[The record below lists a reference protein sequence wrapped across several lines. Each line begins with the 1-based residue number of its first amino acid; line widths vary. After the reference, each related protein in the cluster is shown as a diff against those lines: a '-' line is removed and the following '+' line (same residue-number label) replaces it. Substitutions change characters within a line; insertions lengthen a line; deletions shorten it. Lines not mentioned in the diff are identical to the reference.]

1 MQKWP
6 STNRL
11 CQDLR
16 LQVQKAHTVGQLYS
30 VCGQSSFGGHV
41 SLYGGT
47 NIDSLPS
54 VGGYNDISIG
64 GRWMTA
70 RKKVYI
76 SGEAQGGEQR
86 HTGKICQDDFVFGAL
101 CLVCNIPRHPFSVN
115 LAELPFSVFIFLAML
130 KPF

>member
-1 MQKWP
+1 MQKRP
-6 STNRL
+6 STNHL

-41 SLYGGT
+41 SLFSST

-64 GRWMTA
+64 GWWMTA
-70 RKKVYI
+70 REKVHI
-76 SGEAQGGEQR
+76 SGEAQGGEQM
-86 HTGKICQDDFVFGAL
+86 HTGKICQDDFVFGAS
-101 CLVCNIPRHPFSVN
+101 CLG
-115 LAELPFSVFIFLAML
+115 L
-130 KPF
+130 